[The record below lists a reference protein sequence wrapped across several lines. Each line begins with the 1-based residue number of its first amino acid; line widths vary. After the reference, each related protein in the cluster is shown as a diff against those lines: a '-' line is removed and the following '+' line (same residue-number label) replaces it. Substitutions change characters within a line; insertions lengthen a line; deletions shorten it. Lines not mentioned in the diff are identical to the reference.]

1 MSGKGLG
8 CGEEAFAG
16 DGDRSLLDGD
26 GALGE
31 VLAEVDVA
39 VAEAGEFA
47 EAEAAQG

>member
-1 MSGKGLG
+1 MPGEGLG
-8 CGEEAFAG
+8 CGDQAFAG

-39 VAEAGEFA
+39 
-47 EAEAAQG
+47 AA